1 MNEECEKPSPLSEPV
16 IVVEDD
22 QLIRGLMID
31 ILSEIGLRSQG
42 FDSADGALIHMLS
55 TPHTY
60 PLVIADHGLPGK
72 LKGSDFIAVVKARW
86 PSTATILTSG
96 YSLDPTIVP
105 PSTTYLEKPWSMD
118 ELVTAVANSLHTD
131 PPRRKM

>member
-1 MNEECEKPSPLSEPV
+1 MNEDCEKSSPLSESV

-22 QLIRGLMID
+22 PLLRGLIIE
-31 ILSEIGLRSQG
+31 ILSEIGLHSQA

-55 TPHTY
+55 TPHTS

-96 YSLDPTIVP
+96 YSLDPAIVP
-105 PSTTYLEKPWSMD
+105 PSTTYLQKPWSMGD
-118 ELVTAVANSLHTD
+118 LVKAVANSLQADH
-131 PPRRKM
+131 PLRKM

>member
-1 MNEECEKPSPLSEPV
+1 MNEECENSSPLSEPV

-22 QLIRGLMID
+22 PILRGLMID
-31 ILSEIGLRSQG
+31 ILSEIGLRSQD

-55 TPHTY
+55 TSQTY

-72 LKGSDFIAVVKARW
+72 LKGSDFLAVVKARW

-96 YSLDPTIVP
+96 YSLDPAIVP

-118 ELVTAVANSLHTD
+118 ELLTAVASSLQTD
-131 PPRRKM
+131 HPLRKR

>member
-1 MNEECEKPSPLSEPV
+1 MNEECVKPSPLSELV

-22 QLIRGLMID
+22 PLLRGLIID

-55 TPHTY
+55 TSHTY
-60 PLVIADHGLPGK
+60 SLVIADHRLPGK

-96 YSLDPTIVP
+96 YSLDPAILP
-105 PSTTYLEKPWSMD
+105 PSTTYLEKPWSMN
-118 ELVTAVANSLHTD
+118 ELVTAVANTLQTD
-131 PPRRKM
+131 HPLRKM

>member
-1 MNEECEKPSPLSEPV
+1 MNEDYEKSWHLAEPV

-22 QLIRGLMID
+22 SILRGLMID
-31 ILSEIGLRSQG
+31 ILSEIGLRSQS
-42 FDSADGALIHMLS
+42 FDNADGALIHMLS
-55 TPHTY
+55 TPRTY

-72 LKGSDFIAVVKARW
+72 LKGSDFITVVKARW
-86 PSTATILTSG
+86 PNTATILTSG

-118 ELVTAVANSLHTD
+118 ELVTAVASSLQAD
-131 PPRRKM
+131 PPLRKM

>member
-1 MNEECEKPSPLSEPV
+1 MSEDCEKSSPLSESV

-22 QLIRGLMID
+22 PLLRGLIIE
-31 ILSEIGLRSQG
+31 ILSEIGLHSQA

-96 YSLDPTIVP
+96 YSLDPAIVP
-105 PSTTYLEKPWSMD
+105 PSTTYLQKPWSMGD
-118 ELVTAVANSLHTD
+118 LVKAVANSLQADH
-131 PPRRKM
+131 PLRKM

>member
-22 QLIRGLMID
+22 PLLRGLMMD
-31 ILSEIGLRSQG
+31 ILSEIGLLSES
-42 FDSADGALIHMLS
+42 FNTADDALIHMLS
-55 TPHTY
+55 ASHSHS
-60 PLVIADHGLPGK
+60 LVISDHGLPGK

-96 YSLDPTIVP
+96 YSLDPSIVP
-105 PSTTYLEKPWSMD
+105 ASTTYLEKPWSMN
-118 ELVTAVANSLHTD
+118 ELVAAVAELLQRDH
-131 PPRRKM
+131 PLRKM

>member
-1 MNEECEKPSPLSEPV
+1 MNEDCEKSSPLSESV

-22 QLIRGLMID
+22 PILLGLMVD
-31 ILSEIGLRSQG
+31 ILSEIGLRSQA
-42 FDSADGALIHMLS
+42 FDSADGALMHMLG
-55 TPHTY
+55 TLHTY

-72 LKGSDFIAVVKARW
+72 LKGADFIAVVKARW

-96 YSLDPTIVP
+96 YSLDPVIVP
-105 PSTTYLEKPWSMD
+105 PSTTYLEKPWAMD

-131 PPRRKM
+131 PPTS